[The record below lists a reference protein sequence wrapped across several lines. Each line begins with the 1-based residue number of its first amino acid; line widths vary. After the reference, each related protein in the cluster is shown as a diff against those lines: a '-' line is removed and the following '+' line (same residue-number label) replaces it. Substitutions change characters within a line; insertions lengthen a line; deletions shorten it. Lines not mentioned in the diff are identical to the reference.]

1 MPDAERVQGRGRM
14 PQPPAEVDVMAGRD
28 REERGGYISFA
39 DRFDGGGPGRSGA
52 RFEGGGILSDFANMV
67 ATPRKSRG
75 ADTGQIRPVARP
87 SVADINAAR
96 ARVNAP
102 YSLGRD
108 LFDGGGLGRRA
119 TLAEINAGRGFRG
132 GLLSNLANMF
142 GVRPMGSNDLSLI
155 ASYDAALASRPDIAG
170 QMQRNTRQD
179 GLLANP
185 VEDEGF
191 NTYVEGLGPAADGAT
206 QEQLRQ
212 GYKDKMSLLD
222 DYASS
227 LQPYG
232 TMAKNQNSAPPL
244 KFSERVYGD
253 IGRPRQYDPKYEPE
267 FMKNN
272 RDALR
277 VTGFEHEMPAGLLGQ
292 VQGEAAVI
300 ETTAKQLYDNDYYFM
315 SMDQAREVAKDPVAL
330 KAYRDGKR

>member
-1 MPDAERVQGRGRM
+1 MAGELHDFEQAERAAQASRGAPSARS
-14 PQPPAEVDVMAGRD
+14 
-28 REERGGYISFA
+28 GGYISFA
-39 DRFDGGGPGRSGA
+39 DMFDGGGAGRHGA

-96 ARVNAP
+96 ARNNAP

-142 GVRPMGSNDLSLI
+142 GVRPMGSNDLSLV
-155 ASYDAALASRPDIAG
+155 ASYDAALASRPDIV
-170 QMQRNTRQD
+170 QQQ
-179 GLLANP
+179 
-185 VEDEGF
+185 
-191 NTYVEGLGPAADGAT
+191 
-206 QEQLRQ
+206 
-212 GYKDKMSLLD
+212 SLLD
-222 DYASS
+222 PVAVEQSEDDVSINPIPAPIPVTTKPLGPPFLDAIRTSLNQPEASLDY
-227 LQPYG
+227 
-232 TMAKNQNSAPPL
+232 
-244 KFSERVYGD
+244 
-253 IGRPRQYDPKYEPE
+253 
-267 FMKNN
+267 
-272 RDALR
+272 
-277 VTGFEHEMPAGLLGQ
+277 EMPAGLLGQ
-292 VQGEAAVI
+292 VQGQAAVI
-300 ETTAKQLYDNDYYFM
+300 ETTAKQLYDNDFYFM